1 MRDGDE
7 GGGFRTHSCHG
18 SMLPSLSIMFMA
30 AESWTHVMTRWRPLR
45 SPRVIAAFLASSP
58 TGTAGV
64 IAEAWLSSVNRIATL
79 DRAGMVWSAWG
90 LGDGHRR
97 HRAGSGA
104 EAQTPGGMAA
114 EGLIKCR
121 SICRHDGCDRHLD
134 NKRN

>member
-58 TGTAGV
+58 TGMAGV
-64 IAEAWLSSVNRIATL
+64 IAEAWLSSVNRMATL

-97 HRAGSGA
+97 QRAGSGA

-114 EGLIKCR
+114 EGPIKR
-121 SICRHDGCDRHLD
+121 PINLAPQRM
-134 NKRN
+134 

>member
-1 MRDGDE
+1 MVVRDGDE

-58 TGTAGV
+58 TGMAGV
-64 IAEAWLSSVNRIATL
+64 IAEAWLSSVNRMATL

-97 HRAGSGA
+97 AAQRHRLQAGFGCGGLNQRGA
-104 EAQTPGGMAA
+104 GTADVIGT
-114 EGLIKCR
+114 
-121 SICRHDGCDRHLD
+121 
-134 NKRN
+134 